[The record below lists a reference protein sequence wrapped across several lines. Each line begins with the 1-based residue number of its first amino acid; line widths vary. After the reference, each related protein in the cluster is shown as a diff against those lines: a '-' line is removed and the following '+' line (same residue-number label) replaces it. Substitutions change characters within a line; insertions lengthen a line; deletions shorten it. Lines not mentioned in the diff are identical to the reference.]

1 MTTFLLAWNPKRWRW
16 DDIEEMSQLIKSGKL
31 VTARWSCGK
40 SKRLQDGDR
49 IFFIKLGQEPK
60 GIFASGRIARGS
72 YEDIHWDDE
81 KASLEK
87 TAMFVDVQFD
97 TLLNSENE
105 KILPRHLLDR
115 GSLMAMHWDTQMSG
129 IQIPDSIALELE
141 KQWESFAS
149 LQSFLSP
156 EELPESN
163 LYDEG
168 AIQKV
173 TVNAYERNVTAR
185 KKCVEHYGASCFIC
199 GFDFGKVFG
208 ELGYGFIHVHHL
220 QPLSE
225 IKAKYQ
231 VNSINDL
238 RPVCPNC
245 HAMIHRRSPS
255 LSIEE
260 IQVVLSRSKV
270 QSPSSNSVT
279 ED

>member
-1 MTTFLLAWNPKRWRW
+1 MTTLLLAWNPKRWRW

-87 TAMFVDVQFD
+87 TALFVDVQFD

-105 KILPRHLLDR
+105 KILPRHLLSK

-129 IQIPDSIALELE
+129 IQIPDGIALELE

-163 LYDEG
+163 LYYEG

-185 KKCVEHYGASCFIC
+185 KKCVDHYGASCFIC

-208 ELGYGFIHVHHL
+208 KLGDGFIHVHHL

-225 IKAKYQ
+225 IKAEYQ

-245 HAMIHRRSPS
+245 HATIHRRSPS

-260 IQVVLSRSKV
+260 IQALLSHSKV
-270 QSPSSNSVT
+270 QSPSI
-279 ED
+279 EPI